1 MNSTNTALQQSST
14 TYTPFAFTCFTST
27 KHLNKQFKLVD
38 GSIDKTSNALMTTGK
53 ARTITVKNGFTG
65 LNTLLNNLNP
75 NQAIATGS
83 FDVSNA
89 KIVTNT
95 KYLTLAEE
103 NRDDYRARTKEHMTQ
118 PSTGLVL
125 FDYDYNDNCPFPAFT
140 NTEELIG
147 NLAKI
152 APSFNDAAC
161 LIRPS
166 SSNGI
171 KIAGTDITQKSTSQH
186 GFFLYDGDL
195 GVFQETLELL
205 SWLFGFGWWDIS
217 KAGSLLP
224 RAIVD
229 LSVFS
234 PERLIFEAT
243 PTLGEGIERELSE
256 PFIRDNSELL
266 TLPDITP
273 EQRSKALKLKSKG
286 KTARQ
291 AKADTVRDEYI
302 ENKVNVLSNKQEI
315 TYEKAVRVIKKSL
328 SGNLELDF
336 PLTLPSGNEGSV
348 ADLIEGWEVYDNKSM
363 PDPHEGVEYGRTTAK
378 FYYNDGKPVIHS
390 QAHGGCTYRL
400 GVSDEG
406 EEFKTNERLDELFN
420 DIKSL
425 MCSSLGVSFKKL
437 PRLLE
442 KIDYKPYAIARTI
455 EVSFWHPGSSKM
467 YTLNKW
473 EELICFSKSDCNHYL
488 FKAVSPIFSYDE
500 VYEIFVENL
509 MNNTDKSETTIAKEA
524 EKLTNSLLSGIKDL
538 IARHIIYNSQ
548 RNSIGMK
555 VDMFADKNS
564 LVLKED
570 IAEITYTHTPFET
583 GSFKAEIVADYKEQF
598 PELDDV
604 LNMLVAARFAQDR
617 KLAYLWLNA
626 VSDWG
631 KGFFFGGVLIDLGLI
646 VEMSTREVEA
656 IFEAKPVGKSM
667 KEFKR
672 CLAIFFDEF
681 KTVKGEIKQLQNS
694 ITLNVKY
701 EPSITVDI
709 FTKLFASAESVDTL
723 MTEYGIEDQ
732 FANRFSLILG
742 KYRLPERPL
751 YQSNS
756 VEYYNSIKNYAA
768 NFLNNEV
775 LKMVTLGFDEATIQA
790 GNNLKAFHTK
800 YAIDKHIERF
810 SDSLP
815 TIAEEI
821 KAWIKGCKNNVF
833 KQPNWSDDIQIIN
846 ECLLHNNESYYL
858 KSPSRVVGHYIN
870 NKMEHSSKG
879 AIGRKKK
886 EIVRLLSADGL
897 GTKARLIN
905 HTNVKCITIDLK
917 DRDEFTGID
926 DAGFKHIA

>member
-1 MNSTNTALQQSST
+1 MNSTNTAPQKSST
-14 TYTPFAFTCFTST
+14 TYTPFAFTGFTST
-27 KHLNKQFKLVD
+27 KHLNKQFKLSD
-38 GSIDKTSNALMTTGK
+38 GSIDKTSNAVMTEGNAQTL
-53 ARTITVKNGFTG
+53 TVNDGFTG
-65 LNTLLNNLNP
+65 LNTLLNNLTP
-75 NQAIATGS
+75 YQAISTGV
-83 FDVSNA
+83 FDVTNA
-89 KIVTNT
+89 NIVTKE
-95 KYLTLAEE
+95 KYSTLAKE
-103 NRDDYRARTKEHMTQ
+103 NRDDYRARTKEHITQ

-125 FDYDYNDNCPFPAFT
+125 FDYDYNDNCPFSAFT

-147 NLAKI
+147 NLAKL

-171 KIAGTDITQKSTSQH
+171 KIAGTDIAQKSTSQH
-186 GFFLYDGDL
+186 CFFLYDGDL
-195 GVFQETLELL
+195 EVFQETLELL
-205 SWLFGFGWWDIS
+205 SWLNGFGWWDIS

-234 PERLIFEAT
+234 PERLIFEAP
-243 PTLGEGIERELSE
+243 PTLGEGVEREITE
-256 PFIRDNSELL
+256 PFIRDSSELL

-273 EQRSKALKLKSKG
+273 EQRSQALKLKSNG

-291 AKADTVRDEYI
+291 AEADIVRDEYI
-302 ENKVNVLSNKQEI
+302 ENKANVLSNKQEI
-315 TYEKAVRVIKKSL
+315 TYEKAVRVIKKSVN
-328 SGNLELDF
+328 GNLELDF
-336 PLTLPSGNEGSV
+336 PLTLPSGNEGFV
-348 ADLIEGWEVYDNKSM
+348 ADLIENWECYNNKSM

-378 FYYNDGKPVIHS
+378 YYYNDGKPVIHS

-400 GVSDEG
+400 SVSDKG
-406 EEFKTNERLDELFN
+406 EEFKTNERLDGLLK
-420 DIKSL
+420 DIKGL
-425 MCSSLGVSFKKL
+425 MCRSLGVSLKEL
-437 PRLLE
+437 PSILE
-442 KIDYKPYAIARTI
+442 EIDYKPYAIARII
-455 EVSFWHPGSSKM
+455 EMSFWHSGSSKM

-473 EELICFSKSDCNHYL
+473 GELINFSKTECKKYL
-488 FKAVSPIFSYDE
+488 FKAVPPIFSYEE
-500 VYEIFVENL
+500 VYEMLVAHL
-509 MNNTDKSETTIAKEA
+509 TNTTSKKEA
-524 EKLTNSLLSGIKDL
+524 AISEEAAKLTKSLMSGIKGL
-538 IARHIIYNSQ
+538 IEMHIIYNSQ
-548 RNSIGMK
+548 RNNIGMK

-570 IAEITYTHTPFET
+570 IAEITYTHTPFIT
-583 GSFKAEIVADYKEQF
+583 GIFNTEIVADYKEQF

-631 KGFFFGGVLIDLGLI
+631 KGFFFGGVLKDLGLI
-646 VEMSTREVEA
+646 VEMSTKEVEA

-672 CLAIFFDEF
+672 CFAIFFDEF

-709 FTKLFASAESVDTL
+709 FTKLFASAESVDSL

-742 KYRLPERPL
+742 KNRLPERPL
-751 YQSNS
+751 YKSNS
-756 VEYYNSIKNYAA
+756 VEYYNNIKKYAA
-768 NFLNNEV
+768 DFLNNEV

-790 GNNLKAFHTK
+790 GNKLKSFHTK

-810 SDSLP
+810 SNSLP
-815 TIAEEI
+815 DLADEI
-821 KAWIKGCKNNVF
+821 RAWINDCKNNVF
-833 KQPNWSDDIQIIN
+833 EQPNWSNDIQIIK
-846 ECLLHNNESYYL
+846 ECLLRNNESYYL
-858 KSPSRVVGHYIN
+858 KSPSRVVGYYIN
-870 NKMEHSSKG
+870 NKMDHSSKG
-879 AIGRKKK
+879 AIGLKKK

-905 HTNVKCITIDLK
+905 HANVKCITINLK
-917 DRDEFTGID
+917 NTSDEFDHID
-926 DAGFKHIA
+926 DADS